1 MSYRGLG
8 LNGRFNNK
16 TRKLLGFR
24 IERAGEFPNNRGMK
38 ASRTLAFLL
47 LSSGIALAQEPASLS
62 SLFNSDAPIE
72 PLAASSASLAFQY
85 VVAHFPYGGGWSTQV
100 MLANSGTQTASGNIT
115 FFNEAGAS
123 TSVPLS
129 GKGLASSDQFSV
141 APNDVTTVGAESS
154 ARNSGGLEVAWGIV
168 ASSQPLNVFSLF
180 DFGPNFPA
188 ISGAVGAQST
198 TAQKV
203 FQFPVLINGEQGYN
217 AGMAIA
223 NPNSSTTD
231 VTITVYNSSGSKQG
245 SFQETLQANNQTI
258 FTLTQKMN
266 FSSSLFTGS
275 VAVCAT
281 QPIGLVTVG
290 FEGGQAFFTT
300 SVTNPTSCPQ

>member
-1 MSYRGLG
+1 
-8 LNGRFNNK
+8 
-16 TRKLLGFR
+16 
-24 IERAGEFPNNRGMK
+24 
-38 ASRTLAFLL
+38 
-47 LSSGIALAQEPASLS
+47 
-62 SLFNSDAPIE
+62 
-72 PLAASSASLAFQY
+72 
-85 VVAHFPYGGGWSTQV
+85 
-100 MLANSGTQTASGNIT
+100 MLANSGSQTAAGNIT

-154 ARNSGGLEVAWGIV
+154 ARNSGGLQVAWGIV
-168 ASSQPLNVFSLF
+168 ASNQPLNVFSLF

-203 FQFPVLINGEQGYN
+203 YQFPVLVNGEQGYN

-223 NPNSSTTD
+223 NPNSSNTN
-231 VTITVYNSSGSKQG
+231 VTVTVYDSNGNKQG

-258 FTLTQKMN
+258 FTLTQKMS

-300 SVTNPTSCPQ
+300 SVTNPSSCPQ

>member
-1 MSYRGLG
+1 M
-8 LNGRFNNK
+8 RF
-16 TRKLLGFR
+16 TRT
-24 IERAGEFPNNRGMK
+24 
-38 ASRTLAFLL
+38 SVFLL
-47 LSSGIALAQEPASLS
+47 ISTGIALGQEPASLGS
-62 SLFNSDAPIE
+62 IFDSGKTVE
-72 PLAASSASLAFQY
+72 PLAASTATLAYQY

-100 MLANSGTQTASGNIT
+100 MMANISSQAATANVT
-115 FFNEAGAS
+115 FFNQTGSS
-123 TSVPLS
+123 TSVPLA
-129 GKGLASSDQFSV
+129 GNGQTSSEQFSIQ
-141 APNDVTTVGAESS
+141 PNDIETVGAEGS
-154 ARNSGGLEVAWGIV
+154 ARNSGGLQVAWAMVG
-168 ASSQPLNVFSLF
+168 SSEPLNVFSLF
-180 DFGPNFPA
+180 DYGPNFPA

-198 TAQKV
+198 AAAKN
-203 FQFPVLINGEQGYN
+203 FQFPVLVNGEQGYN

-223 NPNSSTTD
+223 NPNSSTTT
-231 VTITVYNSSGSKQG
+231 VTITVYDSSDNKQG
-245 SFQETLQANNQTI
+245 SFQETLPANNQTI